1 MKVSSRWSTHAHSP
15 VILIF
20 LLSCALP
27 TLAAVRNVVT
37 GYGASANNSHDDG
50 PNINNAIAALQ
61 SGDTLYFPCGTY
73 LVATALNTIA
83 VSNVTVEMNN
93 CATLHTTAGRY
104 ALSIGH
110 GGLSASTPLT
120 ADAAVGATSFQANF
134 SAIGLVSGDYA
145 VLEEGGADVA
155 RAITDPTSCS
165 AAVQCR
171 TDVVHIASVSGN
183 TATIDTSSQT
193 VPGLHFPFNTVNA
206 AKVFKIVSPTS
217 GVQVQNGTI
226 DGTGGGS
233 GMGGLITRGVVETSF
248 SNLTIQH
255 FALEGVASWWT
266 YNEQWTTVTIKDAG
280 ADGGYGAFE
289 AQIGGHTQIQGM
301 TFASMRPRSWPMFIG
316 EGGDHTISNVDVDG
330 GNVVTS
336 RMFNVG
342 ATAYDTFNTLN
353 VHDSDPSSIDNG
365 ITIQYYAQ
373 HLTWNNCTVT
383 NIGQTNATGLAIGAF
398 GNDNSY
404 NTFNNCTVTNSKGW
418 LLANGGL
425 NDTNWTVSGGT
436 YKNAVSTGNDVIHIV
451 GNGGHYIHD
460 ATVSGPGNYGIN
472 LSGASNSCVNNN
484 VLTAGSSLMGG
495 GIYTSDSTVVGSGN
509 TTNGLSSNL
518 ANGTCGNSASTTPA
532 PPSGLVATV
541 Q

>member
-1 MKVSSRWSTHAHSP
+1 
-15 VILIF
+15 
-20 LLSCALP
+20 
-27 TLAAVRNVVT
+27 
-37 GYGASANNSHDDG
+37 
-50 PNINNAIAALQ
+50 
-61 SGDTLYFPCGTY
+61 
-73 LVATALNTIA
+73 
-83 VSNVTVEMNN
+83 
-93 CATLHTTAGRY
+93 
-104 ALSIGH
+104 
-110 GGLSASTPLT
+110 
-120 ADAAVGATSFQANF
+120 
-134 SAIGLVSGDYA
+134 
-145 VLEEGGADVA
+145 
-155 RAITDPTSCS
+155 
-165 AAVQCR
+165 
-171 TDVVHIASVSGN
+171 
-183 TATIDTSSQT
+183 
-193 VPGLHFPFNTVNA
+193 
-206 AKVFKIVSPTS
+206 
-217 GVQVQNGTI
+217 
-226 DGTGGGS
+226 
-233 GMGGLITRGVVETSF
+233 
-248 SNLTIQH
+248 
-255 FALEGVASWWT
+255 
-266 YNEQWTTVTIKDAG
+266 
-280 ADGGYGAFE
+280 
-289 AQIGGHTQIQGM
+289 
-301 TFASMRPRSWPMFIG
+301 MFIG